1 MNEIIVGI
9 LFGSVLLLVICVCCN
24 LAGYKRGIQD
34 MAKFH
39 KREAEAEHHAE
50 GRISARLVE

>member
-39 KREAEAEHHAE
+39 NSVRKTAEREALKD
-50 GRISARLVE
+50 GKGD

>member
-9 LFGSVLLLVICVCCN
+9 LFGSVLLVICVCCN

-39 KREAEAEHHAE
+39 NSVRKTAEREALKDEAY
-50 GRISARLVE
+50 

>member
-39 KREAEAEHHAE
+39 NSVRKTAEREALKD
-50 GRISARLVE
+50 GSTSD